1 MWLSDGSQLSA
12 TQADGSPLPEW
23 LSVELSGRYGD
34 AKASFTG
41 KSQVAASCDVLIS
54 APGAKQVINV
64 ATEGYTSITDINA
77 NADAQTVGIY
87 NLCGQRVNGELP
99 AGIYIVRQANGKT
112 QKVIK

>member
-1 MWLSDGSQLSA
+1 MAQRG
-12 TQADGSPLPEW
+12 TQRTIW
-23 LSVELSGRYGD
+23 RC
-34 AKASFTG
+34 
-41 KSQVAASCDVLIS
+41 KSLVAASCDVLMS